1 MRKEISLVNRYQ
13 KIFSYKPR
21 TLGEF
26 IRRDPYFNSKIELYL
41 LVLNL
46 INGYSI
52 FNTKGKGWLREAIR
66 DREHGNKIDSDLVL
80 KVSESIEQENVY
92 NIYFRQH
99 KFKNIFDFQNE
110 DENEINY
117 GNNDKQNFEMYNRK
131 YFQGVNLESASL
143 ETKDNGTEDADEK
156 LIRT

>member
-1 MRKEISLVNRYQ
+1 M
-13 KIFSYKPR
+13 
-21 TLGEF
+21 
-26 IRRDPYFNSKIELYL
+26 
-41 LVLNL
+41 LNL
-46 INGYSI
+46 INGFSI

-66 DREHGNKIDSDLVL
+66 DREYGNKIDSDLVL
-80 KVSESIEQENVY
+80 KVSECIEQENVY

-131 YFQGVNLESASL
+131 YFQGVNLGSASL
-143 ETKDNGTEDADEK
+143 ETKDNGTEGNDEK
-156 LIRT
+156 LVRT